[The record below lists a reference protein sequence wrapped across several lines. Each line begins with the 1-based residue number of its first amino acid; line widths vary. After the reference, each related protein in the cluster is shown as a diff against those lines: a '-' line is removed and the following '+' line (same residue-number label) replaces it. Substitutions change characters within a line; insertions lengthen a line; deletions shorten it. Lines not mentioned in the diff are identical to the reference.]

1 MLEPIGRK
9 LTIPR
14 RTVEIGMWWRGAQ
27 KVSMRKLEAER
38 ESDLKRK
45 QNVDK
50 LAMGM
55 GQ

>member
-14 RTVEIGMWWRGAQ
+14 KTVEIGMWRGAQ

-50 LAMGM
+50 LTMGE